1 MKKEKTK
8 KEEND
13 EEYGEEEYEE
23 EMEEDMDEEV
33 EDFGD
38 INEIMPDSPPKKSPT
53 RKKTIKE
60 GSPLKKEATT
70 VKN

>member
-1 MKKEKTK
+1 
-8 KEEND
+8 
-13 EEYGEEEYEE
+13 
-23 EMEEDMDEEV
+23 MDEEV